1 MTISHQSNTWK
12 FQILPQRLQSK
23 NTFSSKKRHQTVEW
37 ILTETQQ
44 SKAASSFSVWRRTT
58 TLGEILCAD
67 THAVFV
73 LSVEVFLQSLF
84 NDTFVQTLRK
94 PVATAI
100 TADDVLESETIG
112 LMDKESE
119 GKERQHS

>member
-1 MTISHQSNTWK
+1 M
-12 FQILPQRLQSK
+12 
-23 NTFSSKKRHQTVEW
+23 
-37 ILTETQQ
+37 
-44 SKAASSFSVWRRTT
+44 
-58 TLGEILCAD
+58 CAD

-100 TADDVLESETIG
+100 TADDVLESETTG

-119 GKERQHS
+119 G